1 MTSMLSSR
9 QRGAVRLAWRFI
21 APYRGRVLGALLAL
35 LFTAA
40 ITLSMGQGIKLLVD
54 QGLATQS
61 PAALRH
67 SLLLFFV
74 LVLALAFG
82 TYTRFYLVSWIGER
96 VVADIRRRVFDHL
109 IELHPGF
116 YESNRSSEIQSR
128 LTADTTLLQ
137 SVIGSSLSMALRNL
151 IMLIG
156 GSILLVVTNPKL
168 SGIVLLAL
176 PLVVA
181 PILLFGRR
189 VRALSRQSQDR
200 VADVGSYVGE
210 VLGQIKTVQA
220 YNHQDEDKRR
230 FGESAEAAFD
240 VARKRIAQRSW
251 LITVVIVL
259 VLGAVGVML
268 WVGGMDV
275 IAGRIS
281 GGELAAFV
289 FYSLI
294 VGSSFGTLSEVIGE
308 LQRAAGAAERIGEL
322 LRSRNAIVAPERP
335 QPLQR
340 PVQGRIELQG
350 VRFAYPS
357 RADSYAI
364 DGVDLQVAAGETLAL
379 VGPSGA
385 GKSTLFDLLLR
396 FFDPQQG
403 RILIDG
409 VPIDQLDP
417 RELRA
422 CFALVS
428 QTPALF
434 YGSIE
439 DNIRYGRLD
448 ASQAEV
454 EAAAR
459 AAHAHEFIQRLP
471 QGYQT
476 HLGEAG
482 LGLSGGQR
490 QRLAIARALL
500 ADAPILLL
508 DEATSALDAE
518 SEHLIQQALPSL
530 MAGRTTLVIAHRL
543 ATVKQADRIAV
554 IERGRLAAIGRHWP
568 ACRADRQQRAVC
580 APGRAAVRQL
590 ALRLDGGGGAG
601 RGDDDRRHGQPLP
614 PEQLLAEEDQATERG
629 DRRLQAHQH
638 AEGTRGHACQGDH
651 FQAVRQRR

>member
-1 MTSMLSSR
+1 MTSLLSSR
-9 QRGAVRLAWRFI
+9 QRGAIRLAWRFI

-61 PAALRH
+61 PAALRQ

-156 GSILLVVTNPKL
+156 GSVLLVITNPKL

-200 VADVGSYVGE
+200 VAYVGSYVGE

-230 FGESAEAAFD
+230 FGESSEAAFD

-322 LRSRNAIVAPERP
+322 LRSSNAIVAPEQPQHLP
-335 QPLQR
+335 QPVR
-340 PVQGRIELQG
+340 GRIELQG

-357 RADSYAI
+357 RPDSYAI
-364 DGVDLQVAAGETLAL
+364 DGIDLQVAAGETLAL

-396 FFDPQQG
+396 FFDPQAG

-417 RELRA
+417 SELRA

-428 QTPALF
+428 QSPALF
-434 YGSIE
+434 FGSVE

-448 ASQAEV
+448 ASRAEV

-459 AAHAHEFIQRLP
+459 AAHAHEFIERLP

-490 QRLAIARALL
+490 QRLAIARALM

-554 IERGRLAAIGRHWP
+554 VEQGHLAAIGSH
-568 ACRADRQQRAVC
+568 AE
-580 APGRAAVRQL
+580 L
-590 ALRLDGGGGAG
+590 IESS
-601 RGDDDRRHGQPLP
+601 PLYAR
-614 PEQLLAEEDQATERG
+614 LAE
-629 DRRLQAHQH
+629 LQF
-638 AEGTRGHACQGDH
+638 GN
-651 FQAVRQRR
+651 